1 MSSEKCIILT
11 LKTLKRSILKKLK
24 PWKNLEFYHNGPWKM
39 PKYDL
44 ENLEK
49 TLKNEGKFG
58 GNPDYIAP
66 Q

>member
-1 MSSEKCIILT
+1 
-11 LKTLKRSILKKLK
+11 
-24 PWKNLEFYHNGPWKM
+24 M

-58 GNPDYIAP
+58 GTPVYTRGAGAASLAMFR
-66 Q
+66 

>member
-1 MSSEKCIILT
+1 
-11 LKTLKRSILKKLK
+11 
-24 PWKNLEFYHNGPWKM
+24 M

-58 GNPDYIAP
+58 ENPAHAYVYTKLALVLLSP
-66 Q
+66 EYLWSMRA

>member
-1 MSSEKCIILT
+1 
-11 LKTLKRSILKKLK
+11 
-24 PWKNLEFYHNGPWKM
+24 M

-58 GNPDYIAP
+58 GNPEHVQLGDLTTN
-66 Q
+66 